1 VNYAARERAAISRR
15 HLSKRFGPKLAQW
28 GTERRR
34 AWQIDDS
41 WSVDRFRRHIEQLRS
56 NYSWQLLTG
65 HADVVALDKWMRRYL
80 RCVQLR
86 PVVRYS
92 RINIDLPRR
101 LSIDEIESKFRES
114 QPNITRARLRTL
126 LHRGTR
132 KGFLARVAHGQYE
145 QADEYHWSKHPDPP
159 WLDRDDD
166 GYERWRLQNARREEC
181 RRLVLATHHV
191 LPLPAA
197 RKARQFGISERRY
210 YYALGEAL
218 LWFLPDNEAE
228 RLSEV
233 GSLSEVEN
241 VQ

>member
-1 VNYAARERAAISRR
+1 MNYAARERAAISRR

-28 GTERRR
+28 GTERRG
-34 AWQIDDS
+34 AWQVDDS

-65 HADVVALDKWMRRYL
+65 HADVVALDKWMQRYL
-80 RCVQLR
+80 RCVKIR
-86 PVVRYS
+86 PFVRY
-92 RINIDLPRR
+92 RPREEDRPRR
-101 LSIDEIESKFRES
+101 LSIDDIESKFRES

-126 LHRGTR
+126 LHRSAR
-132 KGFLARVAHGQYE
+132 KGILFRVAHGQYE
-145 QADEYHWSKHPDPP
+145 EADEYHWSKFPNPP

-166 GYERWRLQNARREEC
+166 GYEQWRLRSALREDC
-181 RRLVLATHHV
+181 RRLVLAAHYV

-210 YYALGEAL
+210 YYALSEAL
-218 LWFLPDNEAE
+218 VWFLPENESE
-228 RLSEV
+228 RLES
-233 GSLSEVEN
+233 